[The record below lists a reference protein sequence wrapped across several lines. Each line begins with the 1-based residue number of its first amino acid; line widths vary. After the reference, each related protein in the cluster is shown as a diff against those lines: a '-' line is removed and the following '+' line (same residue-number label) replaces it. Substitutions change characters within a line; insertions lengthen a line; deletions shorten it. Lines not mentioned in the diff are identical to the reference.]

1 MTIEKN
7 YDPFPEHREELDEYD
22 FYIYK
27 QEQETQ
33 AERLTYDAQKVMIM
47 RDVFFN
53 QDDFVFVFPEIRE
66 IRDIRFYN

>member
-1 MTIEKN
+1 MIDEIDKYYEHEK
-7 YDPFPEHREELDEYD
+7 DREASKRVME
-22 FYIYK
+22 
-27 QEQETQ
+27 
-33 AERLTYDAQKVMIM
+33 YDAQKVMIM